1 MFRIIIVLIAVLV
14 LIPMLYR
21 IITKLFI
28 RWDGELSGGNSD
40 LADAVLKME
49 EDKKRL
55 KRQASDEIK
64 IAESSVKKYNKIQ
77 KSIK

>member
-1 MFRIIIVLIAVLV
+1 MFRILIIIAAILVLV
-14 LIPMLYR
+14 PVCYR

-40 LADAVLKME
+40 LADAVFKMK
-49 EDKKRL
+49 EDKRRL
-55 KRQASDEIK
+55 QRQASDEIK
-64 IAESSVKKYNKIQ
+64 LAESTARKYNKIK

>member
-1 MFRIIIVLIAVLV
+1 MFRIIIVLIAVLM
-14 LIPMLYR
+14 LIPVLYR

-40 LADAVLKME
+40 LADAFCKIE

-55 KRQASDEIK
+55 KRLASSEIK
-64 IAESSVKKYNKIQ
+64 LAESSAKKYNKIK